1 MKYLITKNGTTGLVY
16 LIDDNTANIK
26 SIFNSFFHHGAIGKE
41 TKLVWPNGRESG
53 GVAYFWCDGEDWKD
67 KLIAAYSKMSLYKYV
82 NSKLDMN
89 PEELNT
95 ILKYYNISEADYD
108 ESLCNKY
115 QAFFDNKAQKWFEE
129 IRDESRFFSLG
140 LEEKYCEEYHCKQS
154 ILNMLLKN
162 QRLTRDLSPNHYIN

>member
-41 TKLVWPNGRESG
+41 AKLFWPHGTESG
-53 GVAYFWCDGEDWKD
+53 GIAYFWCDGEDWKD